1 MAIVKKNLI
10 SIICGVIALGAI
22 IASFM
27 PLGTQVQTVQADL
40 DKAKQ
45 THEQIQGEINKQR
58 KMPVVDPTKTEADD
72 LPVFPS
78 QPIIDQGKKIVAEMQ
93 KESTA
98 MRDAAVAM
106 NKHALLVP
114 QSLPLPPNQGV
125 QFDFRIKYTDLMS
138 VPGPGQL
145 PKLVAPMKA
154 GLPPT
159 VEELTK
165 RKQEIADKITKERVI
180 LVNGQPTPQTQQQAT
195 QEIADAQQKLPDQ
208 MRMAVAQKSLVY
220 VNPDAFDTYP
230 NIAGATAP
238 DPVNI
243 YAAQLMLW
251 VQQDVI
257 AAVSECNKNSANVTV
272 APVKRLI
279 KVQVDPTFVRDA
291 AVPTSGD
298 ADAPI
303 TKAPAVS
310 PTGRVSNPL
319 YDVVRFTMTADM
331 DATQV
336 QKFARDLSR
345 NRLINAYGINIS
357 VVDSA
362 SSLSAGYAYGTAPIV
377 NVQLECEALFMRS
390 WAVHLMPPLV
400 KQSLGIPEEAAP
412 GTPAAPAEG
421 QQPAAS
427 AR

>member
-22 IASFM
+22 VASFM
-27 PLGTQVQTVQADL
+27 PLGSQVQQVQADL

-45 THEQIQGEINKQR
+45 TNEQIQGENNKQR
-58 KMPVVDPTKTEADD
+58 KMPVVDPTKTEADE
-72 LPVFPS
+72 LPIFPS
-78 QPIIDQGKKIVAEMQ
+78 QPVIDQGKKIVAEMQ
-93 KESTA
+93 KESIT

-106 NKHALLVP
+106 NKHTLLVP

-125 QFDFRIKYTDLMS
+125 QFDFRIKYTGLMT
-138 VPGPGQL
+138 VAGPGQL

-159 VEELTK
+159 AEELLK
-165 RKQEIADKITKERVI
+165 RKQEIADQITKDRVI
-180 LVNGQPTPQTQQQAT
+180 LVNGQPTPQTLQQAT
-195 QEIADAQQKLPDQ
+195 QEIAEAQQKLPDQ

-257 AAVSECNKNSANVTV
+257 AAVNECNKGSANVTV

-279 KVQVDPTFVRDA
+279 KVQVDPSFVRDA

-303 TKAPAVS
+303 AKAPAVS

-319 YDVVRFTMTADM
+319 FDVVKVTITADV
-331 DATQV
+331 DAAQV
-336 QKFARDLSR
+336 QKFVRDLSR
-345 NRLINAYGINIS
+345 NRLINAYAINLS

-362 SSLSAGYAYGTAPIV
+362 TSLSAGYAYGSGPIA
-377 NVQLECEALFMRS
+377 NVQMECEALFMRS
-390 WAVHLMPPLV
+390 WAAALMPPLV
-400 KQSLGIPEEAAP
+400 KQSLGIPEEGAP
-412 GTPAAPAEG
+412 GPPAAPAEG

-427 AR
+427 AQ